1 MNKEISIWKCKEHG
15 EFETKTKNVPK
26 CPVCKS
32 AKLTFIRNK
41 EIKLRVGG
49 NYWENKANIILNDV
63 ELKLIAM
70 PLGIVT
76 KRNSVDFV
84 CCNCR
89 EEKEKMKIKF
99 EETKMSF
106 DKFRE
111 ELIRMHEEDNNKHAL
126 QWFLN
131 DIFEQAEINM
141 VCKSKIKEV
150 IDLLQA
156 SRITTFT
163 DEQRDDLL
171 VKAMKILI
179 NEMKRDSIIEVKN
192 ATNKSKKCKTTI

>member
-63 ELKLIAM
+63 ELKQIIM
-70 PLGIVT
+70 PFGIVT

-89 EEKEKMKIKF
+89 EEIRIDENIKGF
-99 EETKMSF
+99 NCPNCDTI
-106 DKFRE
+106 FRKN
-111 ELIRMHEEDNNKHAL
+111 EDGGY
-126 QWFLN
+126 
-131 DIFEQAEINM
+131 IEQ
-141 VCKSKIKEV
+141 
-150 IDLLQA
+150 
-156 SRITTFT
+156 
-163 DEQRDDLL
+163 
-171 VKAMKILI
+171 
-179 NEMKRDSIIEVKN
+179 
-192 ATNKSKKCKTTI
+192 